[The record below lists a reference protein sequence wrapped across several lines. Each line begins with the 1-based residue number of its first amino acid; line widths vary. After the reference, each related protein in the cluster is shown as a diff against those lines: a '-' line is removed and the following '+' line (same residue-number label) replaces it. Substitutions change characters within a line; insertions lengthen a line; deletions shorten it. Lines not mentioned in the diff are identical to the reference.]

1 MYTQIF
7 FVTSVRGSFF
17 APQMAAKASLSCF
30 GAKMPTPFFFIAA
43 TFFLALSL
51 CAFFPMVRKCRRPS
65 SSSQR
70 RSSWRCRSVPSS
82 RWCENADALLLHR
95 SDVLLGVVALCLL
108 PDGALLRLHL
118 LQRRLGDRRLRGLG
132 RRRRSLGRRRH
143 SDEGMKVQARLEP

>member
-51 CAFFPMVRKCRRPS
+51 CAFFPMVRFS
-65 SSSQR
+65 
-70 RSSWRCRSVPSS
+70 
-82 RWCENADALLLHR
+82 ALIFFK
-95 SDVLLGVVALCLL
+95 VALVIVVFVVLV
-108 PDGALLRLHL
+108 GAAVLVVVVVIAM
-118 LQRRLGDRRLRGLG
+118 
-132 RRRRSLGRRRH
+132 
-143 SDEGMKVQARLEP
+143 EVQTRLEP